1 MDLEN
6 SNSKKKV
13 IIKKKKK
20 IPIPK
25 VIKLSGVSFCKDNV
39 NKLTKGQ
46 ELKME
51 LDPENKYDSNA
62 IKVLNLDGDMCG
74 FIPKKYKFNND
85 EFILN
90 VLIKKKFDKL
100 STKFNLKVH
109 EIYKW
114 DGPTGLEVSFIQK

>member
-1 MDLEN
+1 MDVEK

>member
-1 MDLEN
+1 MDVEN
-6 SNSKKKV
+6 SNPKKKV

-100 STKFNLKVH
+100 SNKFNLKVH

>member
-1 MDLEN
+1 MDHDKSKL
-6 SNSKKKV
+6 KKKV
-13 IIKKKKK
+13 IIKKKKT

-51 LDPENKYDSNA
+51 LDPENKYDPNA

-100 STKFNLKVH
+100 SNKFNLKVH

-114 DGPTGLEVSFIQK
+114 DGPTGLEVSFVEK

>member
-1 MDLEN
+1 MDVEN
-6 SNSKKKV
+6 SNPKKKV

-100 STKFNLKVH
+100 SNKFNLKVH

-114 DGPTGLEVSFIQK
+114 DGPTGLEVSFIEK